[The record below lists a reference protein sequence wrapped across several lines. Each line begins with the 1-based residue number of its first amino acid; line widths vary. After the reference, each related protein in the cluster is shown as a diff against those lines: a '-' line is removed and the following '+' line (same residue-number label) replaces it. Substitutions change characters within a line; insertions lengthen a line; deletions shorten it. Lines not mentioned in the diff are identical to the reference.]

1 MNITLLDAI
10 LSTICSQVYLGA
22 KGTTKDEMKSILHF
36 PEDSRLISDFQNTI
50 QSLNPDYQTEK
61 FTLETA
67 NSIFVDQE
75 YELKRKYES
84 NMKIVF
90 RSKTMKTDF
99 SDADKS
105 ARYSTRIVKTV

>member
-1 MNITLLDAI
+1 ML
-10 LSTICSQVYLGA
+10 CSQVYFGA

-36 PEDSRLISDFQNTI
+36 PEDSHLTSDFQKLS
-50 QSLNPDYQTEK
+50 QSLNLVHATDK

-75 YELKRKYES
+75 YELKRKYKS
-84 NMKIVF
+84 LMKSVF

-105 ARYSTRIVKTV
+105 AR